1 MMMKFGRKHAGAT
14 SREARH
20 DSESMSEAIGS
31 YAKRGGSRDP
41 RRMNSNAGQKRY
53 VFMTR

>member
-1 MMMKFGRKHAGAT
+1 MLMKFGRKHAGAT

-20 DSESMSEAIGS
+20 DAESMSEAIDS
-31 YAKRGGSRDP
+31 YAKRGGNRDP
-41 RRMNSNAGQKRY
+41 RRTRSGSPQKRY

>member
-31 YAKRGGSRDP
+31 YAKRGGGRDP